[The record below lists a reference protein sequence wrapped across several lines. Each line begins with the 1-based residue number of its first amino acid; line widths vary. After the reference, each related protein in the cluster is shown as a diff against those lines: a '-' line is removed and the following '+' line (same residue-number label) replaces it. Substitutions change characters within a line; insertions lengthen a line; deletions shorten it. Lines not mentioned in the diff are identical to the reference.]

1 MQGSL
6 AVCQKSSSTTLP
18 RRSERETD
26 RDDASNKM
34 GTIYAYD
41 GITVR
46 RISPS
51 SKEFLVAEPEQF
63 GSMLITGNWLGQL
76 IQTPLNGDSLLKKV
90 IAEGEH
96 FQYEGIEEI
105 ESVPC
110 HVVSVESPASEHFS
124 QSRTVWYISTEDYLP
139 RKRVGENV
147 YNGVR
152 LEDGMTLHEL
162 NVNPALPDNLF
173 FLSVPDGYTV
183 AHYEKFPKPLATGM
197 AAPEWTLFD
206 ASSRSVSLS
215 DLRGNVVLL
224 DFWHT
229 ASDPCI
235 MTMPMI
241 QKLHDRFKDRGVI
254 VYGITIPAGGSMDA
268 TRMMQHQGY
277 TYGLLLN
284 GGEAGRSYNFLGWPT
299 VYLIGDDGIIL
310 FSRAGRIGEDEE
322 KLTDIIEN
330 YLHERGR

>member
-1 MQGSL
+1 
-6 AVCQKSSSTTLP
+6 
-18 RRSERETD
+18 
-26 RDDASNKM
+26 M

-41 GITVR
+41 GITLR
-46 RISPS
+46 RLSPS

-76 IQTPLNGDSLLKKV
+76 IQTPLNGDSSLKKG
-90 IAEGEH
+90 IAEGEQFH
-96 FQYEGIEEI
+96 YEGVEEI

-110 HVVSVESPASEHFS
+110 HVVSVEFLASEHFS
-124 QSRTVWYISTEDYLP
+124 QRRTVWYIGTEDYLP
-139 RKRVGENV
+139 RRRVGETV
-147 YNGVR
+147 YNGAR

-162 NVNPALPDNLF
+162 NVNPLLPDSLF
-173 FLSVPDGYTV
+173 SLSVPDEYSV
-183 AHYEKFPKPLATGM
+183 ANYEKFPKPLAAGR

-224 DFWHT
+224 DFWIT

-254 VYGITIPAGGSMDA
+254 VYGITLPTRDSMSA
-268 TRMMQHQGY
+268 IRMMQQKGY
-277 TYGLLLN
+277 TYGSLMD
-284 GGEAGRSYNFLGWPT
+284 GGEAGRSYNFFGWPT

-310 FSRAGRIGEDEE
+310 FSRAGRIVEDEE
-322 KLTDIIEN
+322 KLTDIIEK
-330 YLHERGR
+330 YLHDRGR